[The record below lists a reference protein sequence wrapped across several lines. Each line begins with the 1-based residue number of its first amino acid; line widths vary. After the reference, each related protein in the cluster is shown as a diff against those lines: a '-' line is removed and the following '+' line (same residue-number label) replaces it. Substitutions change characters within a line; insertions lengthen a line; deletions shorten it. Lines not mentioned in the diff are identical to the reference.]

1 MGNSIDLLK
10 LINNIKYGYV
20 DKENNIYTGDDE
32 EWFFKYK
39 LQSKEELLTNK
50 VGNCYDVTELLRS
63 CLENSYIVETFFMM
77 IALPYKNNYSTHS
90 YLVYKDN
97 NSYNLI
103 ENKFGLNEGIH
114 KFKTREEVVRYQAL
128 SYLKFLRNNYNL
140 TRDEEKY
147 FITTSFDKPKSG
159 ISASSYIDN
168 ALSSPS
174 VLTLIDG
181 KLNFESYE
189 EKN

>member
-1 MGNSIDLLK
+1 MSNLLNI
-10 LINNIKYGYV
+10 INEIQYGYL
-20 DKENNIYTGDDE
+20 DKDNIIHKGNDN
-32 EWFFKYK
+32 EWFSKYK
-39 LQSKEELLTNK
+39 LQFKEEILTNM

-63 CLENSYIVETFFMM
+63 CLENTYKVETFFMM
-77 IALPYKNNYSTHS
+77 IAIPYKNNYPTHS
-90 YLVYKDN
+90 YLVYIDN
-97 NSYNLI
+97 NGYNLI

-114 KFKTREEVVRYQAL
+114 VFKTREEVIKYQVS
-128 SYLKFLRNNYNL
+128 SYLKLLRNIYNL
-140 TRDEEKY
+140 KEDDEKH
-147 FITTSFDKPKSG
+147 FAITSFDKPKSG

-174 VLTLIDG
+174 VLTLIVG

>member
-1 MGNSIDLLK
+1 MSELLNTINEIQYGYLDK
-10 LINNIKYGYV
+10 DNNIH
-20 DKENNIYTGDDE
+20 IGDDE

-39 LQSKEELLTNK
+39 LQSKEELLTNM

-63 CLENSYIVETFFMM
+63 CLEDTYSVETFFM
-77 IALPYKNNYSTHS
+77 IITLPYKNNYPTHS
-90 YLVYKDN
+90 YLVYIDN

-128 SYLKFLRNNYNL
+128 SYLKFLRDNYNL

-147 FITTSFDKPKSG
+147 FVITSFDKPKSG
-159 ISASSYIDN
+159 ISASTYIDN
-168 ALSSPS
+168 ALSSPR

-189 EKN
+189 EKI